1 VFVQVF
7 PSRIA
12 RPPLAL
18 LMARILLVDD
28 EPDATS
34 ALGRSFER
42 TGHDVLRAG
51 SGEEAIAV
59 IEAEHPALVLLSV
72 ELPDMTGLQV
82 LERIRTR
89 RPVVIMVTDE
99 DDVARAMKAMQMG
112 AESFLTR
119 PVEAAHLEAVM
130 DRALEK
136 ARLLELG
143 RAAGARLAR
152 LSTNM
157 LLGSS
162 PPMREL
168 TQQIELIARS
178 ERTVALLVGEPGVGK
193 RHVAETIHALSARGA
208 HAFHEV
214 DCTTRPVEALDLEL
228 FGAERT
234 PAGPV
239 PGLFEAADGGTL
251 FLAEVA
257 ELPAALQPKLLTA
270 LESRRVRRSGGTRDV
285 TVDVRVVA
293 ATARDLA
300 NEVTEERF
308 REDLY
313 YRLGVMPLYLPPL
326 RARSPEDLGET
337 VRALVAELRQGMPGA
352 PSEVSADAL
361 ELIGSY
367 PWPGNVREL
376 RNVLERA
383 LLLARGAAAVLPQ
396 HLAAEVRGAGE
407 DLLAP
412 HVSRTLS
419 EVERAHIDR
428 TLRAHGANR
437 TRAARE
443 LGISRATLIKK
454 IREYEL
460 GERPSVASRAG
471 RAMHD

>member
-1 VFVQVF
+1 
-7 PSRIA
+7 
-12 RPPLAL
+12 
-18 LMARILLVDD
+18 MARILIVND
-28 EPDATS
+28 EPDVTS
-34 ALGRSFER
+34 AFARSFER

-51 SGEEAIAV
+51 TGEEGIAIT
-59 IEAEHPALVLLSV
+59 EAEHPALVLLDV
-72 ELPDMTGLQV
+72 ELPDMEGLTV
-82 LERIRTR
+82 LERTR
-89 RPVVIMVTDE
+89 AQRPVVIMLTDD
-99 DDVARAMKAMQMG
+99 DDVARAVNAMQNG
-112 AESFLTR
+112 AESFVTKS
-119 PVEAAHLEAVM
+119 VEPAYLEAVVE
-130 DRALEK
+130 RALEK
-136 ARLLELG
+136 AELRQLG
-143 RAAGARLAR
+143 RAAESRLAR
-152 LSTNM
+152 ASTDPF
-157 LLGSS
+157 LGSS

-168 TQQIELIARS
+168 AQQIELIARS
-178 ERTVALLVGEPGVGK
+178 DRTVALLVGEAGVGK
-193 RHVAETIHALSARGA
+193 RRVARTIHALSARGV

-214 DCTTRPVEALDLEL
+214 DCTTRPEDALDLEL

-234 PAGPV
+234 TDGPV

-270 LESRRVRRSGGTRDV
+270 LESRCVRRSAGTREV
-285 TVDVRVVA
+285 AVDVRVIA

-326 RARSPEDLGET
+326 RARSPEDLRET
-337 VRALVAELRQGMPGA
+337 VRSLVAELRGGMPGA
-352 PSEVSADAL
+352 PSEVRADTL
-361 ELIGSY
+361 ELIGAY

-383 LLLARGAAAVLPQ
+383 LLLARGTDAVLPQ

-407 DLLAP
+407 DLFAP

-454 IREYEL
+454 IRDYEL
-460 GERPSVASRAG
+460 GERPSAVSRAG

>member
-1 VFVQVF
+1 
-7 PSRIA
+7 
-12 RPPLAL
+12 
-18 LMARILLVDD
+18 MARILIVTR

-34 ALGRSFER
+34 AFGRSLER
-42 TGHDVLRAG
+42 AGHDVLRVG
-51 SGEEAIAV
+51 TGEEAIGV
-59 IEAEHPALVLLSV
+59 IESEHPAVVLLDV
-72 ELPDMTGLQV
+72 VLPDVSGLEV
-82 LERIRTR
+82 LERTQGR
-89 RPVVIMVTDE
+89 RPVVVVLTSDG
-99 DDVARAMKAMQMG
+99 DAAAKAMQLG
-112 AESFLTR
+112 AESVVAKS
-119 PVEAAHLEAVM
+119 VEPAYLEAVVE
-130 DRALEK
+130 RALEK
-136 ARLLELG
+136 AQLRELG

-152 LSTNM
+152 RSTEM
-157 LLGSS
+157 FLGSS

-168 TQQIELIARS
+168 AQQIELIARS
-178 ERTVALLVGEPGVGK
+178 ERTVALLVGEVGVGK
-193 RHVAETIHALSARGA
+193 RRVAQTIHALSARGG
-208 HAFHEV
+208 HAFHEI
-214 DCTTRPVEALDLEL
+214 DCTTRPVDALDVEL
-228 FGAERT
+228 FGAERS
-234 PAGPV
+234 ADGPT

-257 ELPAALQPKLLTA
+257 ELPATLQPKLLTA
-270 LESRRVRRSGGTRDV
+270 LESRRVRRSGGTREV
-285 TVDVRVVA
+285 VVDVRVVA

-326 RARSPEDLGET
+326 RARSPEDLHET
-337 VRALVAELRQGMPGA
+337 VRSLVAELRRGMPGA
-352 PSEVSADAL
+352 PSEVSAEAL
-361 ELIGSY
+361 DLIGAY

-383 LLLARGAAAVLPQ
+383 LLLARGTETVLPQ

-407 DLLAP
+407 DLLTS

-460 GERPSVASRAG
+460 GERPGVVSRAG